1 MKKNKRSKILLG
13 LIISIGLSIIAIIIS
28 LSSTQA
34 IFTSKSTSNMKNN
47 YNTGILSITALSK
60 TNKISL
66 GNTLPI
72 SDASGIEQ
80 DPYVFTIK
88 NNGNVDYLF
97 DVQLLSTVVNTFDP
111 QYIKIKIDDDEV
123 TTLSSLTDSKIKAS
137 LILGAQQTLDISI
150 RLWLDENTPN
160 SQIGKTF
167 ESELV
172 VNGIAISTST
182 NYEATPAA
190 TYITN
195 LYNNANK
202 TVYTDSKYNIE
213 YNYAT
218 SVNLMNDRLGGIT
231 KDYNAGNIR
240 YYGKNPSNYIYF
252 NCSDYNNQSST
263 TCEKWRII
271 GVFDNMLKIIRED
284 SIGNY
289 SFDTSGV
296 DVNYGYGINQW
307 GPSTHSSDG
316 STYDGA
322 DLMKLLNPGYSN
334 NTDKNCIA
342 TGGVTHDGQK
352 FNCGDNTASNY
363 ENILVNNSL
372 YWNKAS
378 GKCYDYGNYRTKE
391 CDFTT
396 TGLKNEE
403 TKNMIAEVVWHLGAN
418 NKSSDPT
425 NGQMNASKLYEWEH
439 SNDSGIQCTK
449 NDTYCSTDV
458 VGTTTW
464 SGKVGLM
471 SPSDYAYAAG
481 DDKSNNINTCLSNNP
496 GAVASESGIVNWYY
510 NYNTCISDDWILNT
524 NQWTI
529 APSAH
534 PDIPAE
540 VFDVNEGGSVIA
552 GISAYYPLGVRPV
565 IYLQSGVS
573 IYGGNGSES
582 DPFVLRLK

>member
-1 MKKNKRSKILLG
+1 MKKRKRRKILLG
-13 LIISIGLSIIAIIIS
+13 LVISIILAITAIIIS

-34 IFTSKSTSNMKNN
+34 IFTNKSTSNMKNN
-47 YNTGILSITALSK
+47 YNTGVLSITALSK

-72 SDASGIEQ
+72 SDTLGIAQ

-88 NNGNVDYLF
+88 NTGNVDYQF

-111 QYIKIKIDDDEV
+111 QYIKIKIDNDAV
-123 TTLSSLTDSKIKAS
+123 TTLSSLTDSKIKTN
-137 LILGAQQTLDISI
+137 LTLGAGQTLDISI

-172 VNGIAISTST
+172 VNGIAISPST
-182 NYEATPAA
+182 NYEPTPAA
-190 TYITN
+190 SYITN
-195 LYNNANK
+195 LYKNANK

-231 KDYNAGNIR
+231 KDYDAGNIR
-240 YYGKNPSNYIYF
+240 YYGQNPSNYIYF

-284 SIGNY
+284 SIGSY

-307 GPSTHSSDG
+307 GSSTHSTDDSA
-316 STYDGA
+316 YDGA

-334 NTDKNCIA
+334 NTDKNCIVE
-342 TGGVTHDGQK
+342 GGVTHDGTK
-352 FNCGDNTASNY
+352 YNCGDNTASNY

-378 GKCYDYGNYRTKE
+378 GKCYDYGNYRTKD
-391 CDFTT
+391 CNFTT

-403 TKNMIAEVVWHLGAN
+403 TKNMIAEVVWNLGSN
-418 NKSSDPT
+418 SRSDSIWNDMMT
-425 NGQMNASKLYEWEH
+425 ASKMYEWEH
-439 SNDSGIQCTK
+439 SNNSGIQCTK
-449 NDTYCSTDV
+449 NSSYCSTDV

-464 SGKVGLM
+464 SGKVGLI
-471 SPSDYAYAAG
+471 SPSDYAYATG
-481 DDKSNNINTCLSNNP
+481 GGSHGLNTCLSKHA
-496 GAVASESGIVNWYY
+496 GYVESDTIQNWS
-510 NYNTCISDDWILNT
+510 NTYTGCISDDWLKISGH
-524 NQWTI
+524 QWTMSPH
-529 APSAH
+529 ARSSSAS
-534 PDIPAE
+534 A
-540 VFDVNEGGSVIA
+540 VFYVSSSGYVYRT
-552 GISAYYPLGVRPV
+552 SAYYAYWVRPV
-565 IYLQSGVS
+565 VYLKSNVK
-573 IYGGNGSES
+573 IDIDDKDGSS
-582 DPFVLRLK
+582 SHPYTLSLS